1 LSVKLR
7 LTRMGRKK
15 RPFYRIVATDSR
27 ARRDGK
33 YLEKIGTYN
42 PLTRPAEIEINKELA
57 LKWLER
63 GAQPSQTVR
72 NFLSKQGI
80 LFEYD
85 LRKRGLNEEEIALE
99 YKKWEA
105 LQAERKKKEEA
116 VAAMKKREEEKKAAE
131 EAKAKAKEEA
141 AKAAKEEAEKAAEED
156 AEAEAEEKAK
166 AKAKAKAEGEDK
178 AKADAETTPVQ
189 DAEKEPAEE
198 AKEGD
203 ADSGSKAEAN
213 ETTEEEEKPAE

>member
-42 PLTRPAEIEINKELA
+42 PLTHPAEVDINKELA
-57 LKWLER
+57 LKWLEQ
-63 GAQPSQTVR
+63 GAQPSTTVR

-80 LFEYD
+80 MFELD
-85 LRKRGLNEEEIALE
+85 LRKRGLSEEEIALE

-105 LQAERKKKEEA
+105 IQAERQKKDEA
-116 VAAMKKREEEKKAAE
+116 VAAMKKRDTEKLAEE

-141 AKAAKEEAEKAAEED
+141 AQAAKEAAEAAAA
-156 AEAEAEEKAK
+156 AESEEVTEEVAPESAVSEEASAEES
-166 AKAKAKAEGEDK
+166 
-178 AKADAETTPVQ
+178 TP
-189 DAEKEPAEE
+189 D
-198 AKEGD
+198 
-203 ADSGSKAEAN
+203 
-213 ETTEEEEKPAE
+213 EEEKPAE

>member
-1 LSVKLR
+1 
-7 LTRMGRKK
+7 MGRKK

-166 AKAKAKAEGEDK
+166 AEGEDK

>member
-1 LSVKLR
+1 MSVKLR

-42 PLTRPAEIEINKELA
+42 PLSHPAEIDINKELA
-57 LKWLER
+57 LKWLAQ
-63 GAQPSQTVR
+63 GAQPSPTVR

-80 LFEYD
+80 MFEHD
-85 LRKRGLNEEEIALE
+85 LRKRGLNEEEIELE

-105 LQAERKKKEEA
+105 IQAERKKKEEA
-116 VAAMKKREEEKKAAE
+116 VAAMKKRDEEKAAEE

-141 AKAAKEEAEKAAEED
+141 AQAAKEAAEE
-156 AEAEAEEKAK
+156 AAAEEAEATA
-166 AKAKAKAEGEDK
+166 
-178 AKADAETTPVQ
+178 
-189 DAEKEPAEE
+189 AEE
-198 AKEGD
+198 EA
-203 ADSGSKAEAN
+203 AEENAS
-213 ETTEEEEKPAE
+213 EEEEKPAE

>member
-1 LSVKLR
+1 MSVKLR

-166 AKAKAKAEGEDK
+166 AEGEDK